1 MAGNTLNIR
10 GLVKSGID
18 LITTGYV
25 RAINLNRPTNISIAQ
40 IGSFEDGTP
49 EAGRYDIWFKQN
61 IDMPDVFV
69 AGDVFRLTVHDTQ
82 AQAQSGSS
90 PIYPAKDLPPVTV
103 AQFDTSVINYE
114 LQLLINQL
122 PGLPVIA
129 AEDNP
134 RYTNA
139 SSGTIDW
146 IWIIPSDAENDN
158 IHFQLEWS
166 QDPAFP
172 ADKTYRYTTN
182 PADDINNPSISA
194 GDRQYFAYESVP
206 GDPWRAFPSTGVTPS
221 EYGKRCRF
229 RRTLSSDGIYY
240 WRVRATDN
248 AQR

>member
-10 GLVKSGID
+10 GLVKSGVN

-25 RAINLNRPTNISIAQ
+25 RAVNLNRPANIGVAQ
-40 IGSFEDGTP
+40 IGGFEDGTL

-61 IDMPDVFV
+61 IDEPDVFV
-69 AGDVFRLTVHDTQ
+69 IGDVFRLTVHSTEAD
-82 AQAQSGSS
+82 AQTGSS
-90 PIYPAKDLPPVTV
+90 PIYPPKDLLPVTI
-103 AQFDTSVINYE
+103 AQFDASVINYE

-122 PGLPVIA
+122 PGLPVIR

-134 RYTNA
+134 RYTNV
-139 SSGTIDW
+139 SSGTVDW

-166 QDPAFP
+166 LNPAFP
-172 ADKTYRYTTN
+172 PEQTYRYTTN
-182 PADDINNPSISA
+182 PADDINNPSVSA
-194 GDRQYFAYESVP
+194 GDRQYFAYENIP
-206 GDPWRAFPSTGVTPS
+206 GDSWRAFPSTGVPSS

-229 RRTLSSDGIYY
+229 RKTLSNDGIYY